1 MYSVYLDEKQ
11 AFHHLS
17 KEEAED
23 IQTKMR
29 QMISAGIKT
38 YYQPEDITI
47 KDDEKYTNMGEET

>member
-17 KEEAED
+17 KKEAED

-38 YYQPEDITI
+38 HYHPEDIII
-47 KDDEKYTNMGEET
+47 KDEDENITLWL

>member
-38 YYQPEDITI
+38 HYQPEDIII
-47 KDDEKYTNMGEET
+47 KDDENIS